1 MDRLISQTIPLRAKV
16 FGWILVAAGLFFA
29 YVYAITPGT
38 FFPGVSVQT
47 FAEKFGLYSTS
58 VRIVGSVLGI
68 VIALL
73 LNRTVLL
80 ALMLATRIF
89 IELGDVAVGLLLNG
103 APDANTYTLT
113 ALACVEMYMLMF
125 LVRHMRVNA

>member
-1 MDRLISQTIPLRAKV
+1 MDHQFSRPIPQRALV
-16 FGWILVAAGLFFA
+16 FGWILAGAGLFFA
-29 YVYAITPGT
+29 YVYAVMPGA
-38 FFPGVSVQT
+38 FFPGVTVQT

-58 VRIVGSVLGI
+58 VRILGSVLGI

-73 LNRTVLL
+73 LNRAALL

-89 IELGDVAVGLLLNG
+89 IELGDVAVGLTLNG

-113 ALACVEMYMLMF
+113 VLAAVEIYMLVF
-125 LVRHMRVNA
+125 LIRHMRSPA